1 MQRVDLG
8 RSLGCDVSHGLKRSN
23 VCIVRRVACVTASSK
38 EHFTIS
44 FFGRRTVCEI
54 AFLMASPDVAQLIA
68 SAALALRRT
77 DAADVRTRVAL
88 ALRLGAAFEHGGQEI
103 RAARSFGLA
112 VKLGGGTEA
121 YMALGMVLGRLQR
134 AEQAREAFLAAR
146 ALSPGHAPTHR
157 ALALAESFLGRPEH
171 AAEALGRAV
180 RLMPTYEDAHF
191 ELGLV
196 HQRLE
201 RPHAALA
208 AYDALLAHN
217 GRHAGALTNRGT
229 VLKELS
235 RAHEAHAAYLRALLV
250 APTMGEIYN
259 NLAVLATGE
268 LRLPELAL
276 RHIQDGRR
284 LSPSIDWETPQGL
297 ALSQLRRYSEAA
309 AALAAAARAAPSS
322 EGAACQL
329 AIARMRIADWRD
341 VDGLMHRARTAIE
354 RGA

>member
-1 MQRVDLG
+1 
-8 RSLGCDVSHGLKRSN
+8 
-23 VCIVRRVACVTASSK
+23 
-38 EHFTIS
+38 
-44 FFGRRTVCEI
+44 
-54 AFLMASPDVAQLIA
+54 MASPAAMEVAQLIA
-68 SAALALRRT
+68 SAALAIRRT

-112 VKLGGGTEA
+112 VKLGGGTDA

-134 AEQAREAFLAAR
+134 AEQARAAFLAAR

-180 RLMPTYEDAHF
+180 RLMPTYEDANF

-196 HQRLE
+196 NQRLE

-259 NLAVLATGE
+259 NLAVRATGE

-284 LSPSIDWETPQGL
+284 LAPSALDWDTPHGL
-297 ALSQLRRYSEAA
+297 AHSPLGRHSEAA

-329 AIARMRIADWRD
+329 ALARMRIADWRD
-341 VDGLMHRARTAIE
+341 VDELMHRARAAIE
-354 RGA
+354 RSA